1 MQVRASDAKCLKTQH
16 YFTKSHVYQMRIA
29 TFYINPT
36 QNVLFNSSSAT
47 DLASKMNWW
56 HMNPESSHLDFF
68 FKN

>member
-47 DLASKMNWW
+47 DLASKITDDTWTQN
-56 HMNPESSHLDFF
+56 HLI
-68 FKN
+68 